1 MTIIHPHIILFRVMT
16 HIVAPSYTVLACLK
30 VNNAIGVALVPDLPS
45 PFVSLRLTVFILIE
59 RFIKKI
65 ITILPFA

>member
-45 PFVSLRLTVFILIE
+45 PFVSLRTYRIYSNRTIH
-59 RFIKKI
+59 KKI